1 MRLEFTSCN
10 KRSERLLIVQ
20 KNITVIMAIYM
31 SKLNYI
37 FY

>member
-10 KRSERLLIVQ
+10 KRSERLLTVQ

-31 SKLNYI
+31 SILNYI